1 MKAEDSRLFDA
12 IMARDPDAVL
22 AAIAIGANV
31 DSFNDETMTPLM
43 VAAKCQ
49 SPDIVDI
56 LLEHGAD
63 PTPKDKLGYNA
74 ASIAAWYG
82 EYRMCA
88 YTDES
93 IRMQKRLEDAAD
105 QWQNPTTD

>member
-1 MKAEDSRLFDA
+1 MKANDSELFDA

-31 DSFNDETMTPLM
+31 DSLNDETMTPLM

-49 SPDIVDI
+49 SPEIVD
-56 LLEHGAD
+56 LLLIHGAD
-63 PTPKDKLGYNA
+63 PTPKDKHGYNA
-74 ASIAAWYG
+74 ESIAAWYG

-88 YTDES
+88 YSDAS
-93 IRMQKRLEDAAD
+93 KQMQKRLKDASD
-105 QWQNPTTD
+105 QWRKPSSD